1 MTYDFYVYQLRLE
14 NSETPFY
21 IGKGR
26 GRRILEHFR
35 PSVLKKRSHKNNV
48 INKAIREG
56 VEVLREIL
64 FDGLTEEQAHA
75 KEVELIAFYGRRI
88 NGGCL
93 TNATDG
99 GEGVSGYKPSA
110 LTRRK
115 ISDAKRDKPLTTE
128 HRNKISKALAG
139 RKRSAESIEKTAS
152 ANRGRKRTP
161 VQIENSSRALKG
173 IKRSESTKARMSESR
188 IGKPKSSEHAMSM
201 MFGLWNRNPAWLIA
215 DTIYDAWS
223 ENGKPGRTTLKNM
236 FSELSIETIAK
247 KITGGWNP
255 KTDSAWIEYA
265 KGK

>member
-1 MTYDFYVYQLRLE
+1 MISDFYVYQLRLA
-14 NSETPFY
+14 NSESPFY

-35 PSVLKKRSHKNNV
+35 PSALKKRNHKNNV
-48 INKAIREG
+48 INKAIRDG
-56 VEVLREIL
+56 DEVLSEIL
-64 FDGLTEEQAHA
+64 FDGLSEEQAHA
-75 KEVELIAFYGRRI
+75 KEIELIAFYGRRI

-99 GEGVSGYKPSA
+99 GEGVSGYKPSEE
-110 LTRRK
+110 TRRK
-115 ISDAKRDKPLTTE
+115 ISASKRGKKHSDD
-128 HRNKISKALAG
+128 HRRKISIALTG
-139 RKRSAESIEKTAS
+139 RKMSAESIEKTAS

-188 IGKPKSSEHAMSM
+188 IGKPKSSEHATSM
-201 MFGLWNRNPAWLIA
+201 MFGLWNRNSAWLIA
-215 DTIYDAWS
+215 DSIYDAWL
-223 ENGKPGRTTLKNM
+223 ENGKPGRTTLKSM
-236 FSELSIETIAK
+236 FPEHTIETIAK